1 MGYPLYGQDLGPDRT
16 TLEAGLSWAVSFD
29 KGNFVGRDALVRQRE
44 KGLPSRLRGLV
55 TADRRHIPRAH
66 QPVLSS
72 DRQVGEVSSGTFSPQ
87 LGVGIAMAYLS
98 PGDLEPGSQVE
109 IDIRGRRA
117 PARVVK
123 TPFVKRSPR

>member
-1 MGYPLYGQDLGPDRT
+1 L
-16 TLEAGLSWAVSFD
+16 
-29 KGNFVGRDALVRQRE
+29 
-44 KGLPSRLRGLV
+44 
-55 TADRRHIPRAH
+55 
-66 QPVLSS
+66 
-72 DRQVGEVSSGTFSPQ
+72 

-98 PGDLEPGSQVE
+98 PAEDFEPGAEVE

>member
-1 MGYPLYGQDLGPDRT
+1 
-16 TLEAGLSWAVSFD
+16 
-29 KGNFVGRDALVRQRE
+29 VRS
-44 KGLPSRLRGLV
+44 G
-55 TADRRHIPRAH
+55 
-66 QPVLSS
+66 
-72 DRQVGEVSSGTFSPQ
+72 DRQVGEVSSGTFSPL

-98 PGDLEPGSQVE
+98 PTEEFEPGTEVE